1 MEKNKYKVSMETLVS
16 LCKRKGFI
24 FQTSEIY
31 GGINGFWDYGPLG
44 VELKRNIKAYWWRSM
59 TQIRNDIVGL
69 DSSIVMHP
77 KVWEASGHIGNFKD
91 PMVDCK
97 ETKNRYR
104 ADQLFV
110 FKHSNENE
118 SLMFAYNEGES
129 ASVLKKIDKLTNSKS
144 GEFKS
149 IPLLDIDTN
158 EYFKIVAPDTNN
170 PGSLTEPR
178 AFNLMF
184 KTFIG
189 PIEENSNIAYL
200 RPETAQGI
208 FAQFGNVQSTI
219 RNKIP
224 FGIAQIGK
232 AFRNE
237 INPRNYTFRS
247 REFEQ
252 MELEYFIKPNTD
264 NEMHEYLRDRPECR
278 Y

>member
-44 VELKRNIKAYWWRSM
+44 VELKRNIKAYWWKSM

-110 FKHSNENE
+110 FKHSSENE

-149 IPLLDIDTN
+149 IPLLNIDTN
-158 EYFKIVAPDTNN
+158 
-170 PGSLTEPR
+170 
-178 AFNLMF
+178 
-184 KTFIG
+184 
-189 PIEENSNIAYL
+189 
-200 RPETAQGI
+200 
-208 FAQFGNVQSTI
+208 
-219 RNKIP
+219 
-224 FGIAQIGK
+224 
-232 AFRNE
+232 
-237 INPRNYTFRS
+237 
-247 REFEQ
+247 
-252 MELEYFIKPNTD
+252 
-264 NEMHEYLRDRPECR
+264 
-278 Y
+278 